1 LTFFEL
7 ILKNLFRQRATA
19 GRRRPALSAVTTLAA
34 ASRLSENECQKVGMS
49 DMAITRIGPKNQI
62 TIPAEVIRQLRLK
75 KGDFLEIEVSDDAL
89 RLVPQKLIP
98 RDQAWYWTKE
108 WQAMERE
115 ADEDIAAGRVSGP
128 FETAEALLRHLHG
141 E

>member
-1 LTFFEL
+1 
-7 ILKNLFRQRATA
+7 
-19 GRRRPALSAVTTLAA
+19 
-34 ASRLSENECQKVGMS
+34 
-49 DMAITRIGPKNQI
+49 MAITRIGPKNQI

-108 WQAMERE
+108 WQEMERE
-115 ADEDIAAGRVSGP
+115 ADEAIEAGDVSPVFDSADDALAYLRRTRV
-128 FETAEALLRHLHG
+128 
-141 E
+141 

>member
-1 LTFFEL
+1 
-7 ILKNLFRQRATA
+7 
-19 GRRRPALSAVTTLAA
+19 
-34 ASRLSENECQKVGMS
+34 
-49 DMAITRIGPKNQI
+49 MAIARLGPKNQI
-62 TIPAEVIRQLRLK
+62 TIPAEVVKKLRLK
-75 KGDFLEIEVSDDAL
+75 QGDFLELQVTDDSL

-108 WQAMERE
+108 WQEMERE

-128 FETAEALLRHLHG
+128 FESAEDLLRHLHG